1 MYGISPWW
9 YSQPYKQNNN
19 KLSLQI
25 VFNYS
30 KILFYIY
37 SCSTHD
43 NNPPPKNLQISWKH
57 LILQKIP
64 ILTKIVFTIIKTTKV
79 DIEILKL

>member
-1 MYGISPWW
+1 MYM

-37 SCSTHD
+37 SCSTRHS
-43 NNPPPKNLQISWKH
+43 NPPKKNLQVSWKYE
-57 LILQKIP
+57 ILQKIP
-64 ILTKIVFTIIKTTKV
+64 ILTKIVFTIIETTKA
-79 DIEILKL
+79 DIKIL